1 MKAVCS
7 MKENTSSRLQF
18 ALSTVILGTIG
29 MVSRALPLPSTFV
42 TLVRGIIGSL
52 FLLAVLGLKK
62 EKLDFGAI
70 RKNLIPLAVS
80 GMLLAV
86 TMCLLYES
94 YAYLTVGTATMFFN
108 TAPIIVVAISPL
120 LFKEKMTGHKL
131 ACVGVACV
139 GVVCISGIIENG
151 LPKTLSEATGILI
164 AMSGAF
170 TYAAVMVVNKKIRD
184 IPAFDKTIV
193 QLLSFPLILV
203 PYNLITGSFSGFTIT
218 PRFGFLLLVM
228 GTVYGGLS
236 YLLYFGNLDKI
247 PSATAA
253 LLCYL
258 EPVTAILVSALIL
271 QEPVTAVNLL
281 GAALILG
288 SAAVSELPLR
298 PRRQAASSKAESMEG
313 LI

>member
-1 MKAVCS
+1 MLFVKKIKKDVRNMNS
-7 MKENTSSRLQF
+7 FNNTSAKIQF
-18 ALSTVILGTIG
+18 AASTILLGTLGLI
-29 MVSRALPLPSTFV
+29 SRNLPLPSTFV
-42 TLVRGIIGSL
+42 TLVRGIVGAL
-52 FLLAVLGLKK
+52 FLLAVLALKK
-62 EKLDFGAI
+62 EKLDFAAI
-70 RKNLIPLAVS
+70 RKNLVPLAVS

-108 TAPIIVVAISPL
+108 TAPIIVVALSPL
-120 LFKEKMTGHKL
+120 LFKEKLSGFKL
-131 ACVGVACV
+131 ACIGIAIV

-151 LPKTLSEATGILI
+151 LPKTMAEAIGLII
-164 AMSGAF
+164 AMTGAC
-170 TYAAVMVVNKKIRD
+170 TYAAVMIVNKKIHD

-203 PYNLITGSFSGFTIT
+203 PYNLVTGSFSGFTIT
-218 PRFGFLLLVM
+218 PWFAFLLLIM
-228 GTVYGGLS
+228 GVVYGGVS

-271 QEPVTAVNLL
+271 RETVTVINLL

-288 SAAVSELPLR
+288 AAIASEM
-298 PRRQAASSKAESMEG
+298 PRKKKA
-313 LI
+313 